1 MIASVMGIQSATPLS
16 SLPAGHVE
24 VLLGSQVTAQAPGL
38 EMFGAD
44 SVNASG
50 YITAAEQ
57 NGQSVPANAQAAAST
72 GSQTDVPAYSQAR
85 STRSPSRVQ
94 LCCGRLAVQA
104 GCRWPEVLVEFRSQA
119 AGSSSLS
126 LLYGLSACPY

>member
-1 MIASVMGIQSATPLS
+1 
-16 SLPAGHVE
+16 VE

-57 NGQSVPANAQAAAST
+57 NGQSVPANAQSAAST

-85 STRSPSRVQ
+85 STPSASASSSSAAAGSPSKP
-94 LCCGRLAVQA
+94 ATA
-104 GCRWPEVLVEFRSQA
+104 GQKSSSGSAAKP
-119 AGSSSLS
+119 AGSSSSS